1 MLSFLSLPF
10 TCFFSISVMDHNLKN
25 YLDENNVRMEAVRIV
40 TKMSQDKTSNKCN
53 QCDFVSSQTSHLRTH
68 LKTHS
73 GEKPNKCNQCNFASS
88 QASNLRTHLKMHSRE
103 TQSKC
108 NKCENASSAESNLRR
123 HVIKRNSLFKIRFLI
138 LVVW

>member
-53 QCDFVSSQTSHLRTH
+53 QCDYVSSQTSHLRK
-68 LKTHS
+68 LL
-73 GEKPNKCNQCNFASS
+73 E
-88 QASNLRTHLKMHSRE
+88 
-103 TQSKC
+103 
-108 NKCENASSAESNLRR
+108 
-123 HVIKRNSLFKIRFLI
+123 
-138 LVVW
+138 